1 MQDKEFEK
9 LIDLYLKDQLS
20 MEEKF
25 RVEEWLGH
33 ITDEQAF
40 DSLTALEKQE
50 TQKRTYH
57 ELINKI
63 KPVQSKRGISFI
75 VHMRPWLKVAS
86 CIVLIGVVIFA
97 FSSRLKEIFGI
108 QQYVSVSNS
117 TGHITKS
124 ILSDGTIVWLKGNS
138 KLSFPVNFKDDLR
151 KVDLDGEAL
160 FEVAKDAR
168 HPFIIHCGNLTTR
181 VLGTS
186 FNIKRTNNKIEVD
199 VLTGRVFLSS
209 ANAAAITLHPH
220 QKGVYFESKKTITQ
234 ESHPIQE
241 VASLTKG
248 TEYNMFFND
257 ATIEDVLQRTEKK
270 FEVKITYK
278 ASRVGNTRI
287 TADFTDQSLINT
299 MNMMCEALNLD
310 YKIKEHSVTVTD
322 KLN

>member
-25 RVEEWLGH
+25 RVEEWLRH

-40 DSLTALEKQE
+40 DSLTALEKQD

-63 KPVQSKRGISFI
+63 KPVQSKRGAFI
-75 VHMRPWLKVAS
+75 VYMRPWLKVAS
-86 CIVLIGVVIFA
+86 CIVLIGVVIFV
-97 FSSRLKEIFGI
+97 FNGRLKEIFGM
-108 QQYVSVSNS
+108 QQYTSVSNS

-138 KLSFPVNFKDDLR
+138 KLSFPVNFKGDLR

-160 FEVAKDAR
+160 FEVAKDPR
-168 HPFIIHCGNLTTR
+168 HPFIIHCGNLTTW

-220 QKGVYFESKKTITQ
+220 QKGVYFELKKTIKQ

-278 ASRVGNTRI
+278 ASRAGNTRI

>member
-25 RVEEWLGH
+25 RVEEWLRQ
-33 ITDEQAF
+33 ITDEYAF
-40 DSLTALEKQE
+40 DNLTALEKQD

-63 KPVQSKRGISFI
+63 KPVQSKRGAFI
-75 VHMRPWLKVAS
+75 VRMQPWLKVAS
-86 CIVLIGVVIFA
+86 CIVLMGIVIFA
-97 FSSRLKEIFGI
+97 FSDKLKEVFGI
-108 QQYVSVSNS
+108 HQYTSVSNL

-138 KLSFPVNFKDDLR
+138 KLSFPVNFKGELR

-160 FEVAKDAR
+160 FEVAKDAK

-209 ANAAAITLHPH
+209 ANATAITLHPH

-234 ESHPIQE
+234 ERHPIQE
-241 VASLTKG
+241 IASLTNG

-270 FEVKITYK
+270 FEIKIICK
-278 ASRVGNTRI
+278 ASRAGNTRI

-310 YKIKEHSVTVTD
+310 YKIKEHFVIVTD